1 MCVLTFVLT
10 TKKVNCILGCIRQSI
25 TSRSREV
32 IIFHNSVFTDEN
44 TSGVF
49 CPVLCCPLQERHV
62 HTGNNPMKG
71 HEDGEETGALI
82 LWGKTELAESQLKL
96 RLLSLEKRKNRGH
109 FISIYKY
116 LTGRWNDVAAR
127 LFSVTGQETMG
138 TNLECQRFHL
148 NIRKHFYSVGDETLA
163 WAAQTGNGV
172 SLIGVLK
179 KTSGHGPGQPALG
192 VLLKEGN
199 WTRLPSVISSNIKHS
214 VILWS

>member
-49 CPVLCCPLQERHV
+49 CPVLCCPVQERHV

-138 TNLECQRFHL
+138 TNYKKQKIQSE
-148 NIRKHFYSVGDETLA
+148 YEETLFYCEGI
-163 WAAQTGNGV
+163 WHKLLRNFVESLSLKIFKAQLQT
-172 SLIGVLK
+172 VL
-179 KTSGHGPGQPALG
+179 SI
-192 VLLKEGN
+192 
-199 WTRLPSVISSNIKHS
+199 RL
-214 VILWS
+214 